1 MSRGGLRRYAQNMFS
16 FLPGIPGTDDLR
28 ALARKVDT
36 ARHHGVPDGCVLE
49 LDLQSVPQETGGF
62 DPFAL
67 IASGGRPLLLR
78 EAVAA
83 IHRAAED
90 SRVAGLIARVQIPFA
105 PAGPVQELRQAIAE
119 FSDAKPSLAWA
130 ETYPG
135 TLSYYLASGFRE
147 VWMQPSGTVGLV
159 GFATNALF
167 LRDALDKAGIEA
179 QFIARGEYKSAAN
192 LFTQDKYTD
201 AHREADSRL
210 IESLHAQVWRAV
222 AESRHLEPADVDAL
236 ADEAPLLRDDAVTG
250 RLVDRIGF
258 RDEAYARI
266 GELVGAP
273 GISPE
278 TGDADS
284 DDAPPRLYLSRYARA
299 TAPRPTPPVPSIPGR
314 KKPTIAVVTVHG
326 PIVSGRG
333 GPRLLPLGNSSA
345 GGDTIAASL
354 REAAADDSVSAI
366 VLRVDSPGGS
376 VTGSETIWREV
387 NRVREGTNGAGKP
400 VVASMGAVA
409 ASGGYY
415 VSMGADAIVANTGTI
430 TGSIG
435 VVTGKLVARELKD
448 RLGVGSDSVRTNAN
462 ADAWSINQPF
472 TDEQHA
478 HVEAEADL
486 FYTDFIE
493 RVAQGRKMSVEA
505 VDAIAR
511 GRVWTGAD
519 AKERGLVDELGGL
532 RTAVTRAKV
541 LAGLEPDADVR
552 IVGYPGS
559 SLMDLLRPKPSSQ
572 PAAASLPDAL
582 AALLGRSVAGILG
595 QAEQS
600 LTGVSALWLGDYRF

>member
-1 MSRGGLRRYAQNMFS
+1 MFS
-16 FLPGIPGTDDLR
+16 LLSGIPGAHDVR
-28 ALARKVDT
+28 NLARRVDT
-36 ARHHGVPDGCVLE
+36 ARHHGIPNGCVLE
-49 LDLQSVPQETGGF
+49 LDLQAVPQETGGF
-62 DPFAL
+62 DPFAM
-67 IASGGRPLLLR
+67 IASGGKPLLLR

-90 SRVAGLIARVQIPFA
+90 PRVAGLIARVQISA
-105 PAGPVQELRQAIAE
+105 AAAGPVQELREAIAA
-119 FSDAKPSLAWA
+119 FNDVKPSLAWA

-135 TLSYYLASGFRE
+135 TLSYYLASVFRE

-192 LFTQDKYTD
+192 LFTQDRYTD

-210 IESLHAQVWRAV
+210 IESLHNQVRQAV
-222 AESRHLEPADVDAL
+222 ANSRHLEPGEVDAL
-236 ADEAPLLRDDAVTG
+236 ADKAPLLRADAVTG
-250 RLVDRIGF
+250 RLIDRIGF

-284 DDAPPRLYLSRYARA
+284 DDAPSRLYLSRYARA
-299 TAPRPTPPVPSIPGR
+299 TASRPTPPMPPIPGR
-314 KKPTIAVVTVHG
+314 KTKPTIAVVTLHG

-333 GPRLLPLGNSSA
+333 GPQLLPLGSSNA
-345 GGDTIAASL
+345 GGDTIAAAL

-376 VTGSETIWREV
+376 VPGSETVWREV
-387 NRVREGTNGAGKP
+387 NRARDGGKP

-415 VSMGADAIVANTGTI
+415 VSMSADAIIANPGTI

-435 VVTGKLVARELKD
+435 VVTGKLVARELKG
-448 RLGVGSDSVRTNAN
+448 RLGVGSDSVRTNPN

-486 FYTDFIE
+486 FYTDFVE
-493 RVAQGRKMSVEA
+493 RVADGRKMTVEA

-519 AKERGLVDELGGL
+519 ALERGLVDELGGL
-532 RTAVTRAKV
+532 RTAITRAKV

-552 IVGYPGS
+552 LVSYPGS
-559 SLMDLLRPKPSSQ
+559 SLMDMLWPKASSQ
-572 PAAASLPDAL
+572 PAAASLPEAVG
-582 AALLGRSVAGILG
+582 ALLGRSAAGVLG
-595 QAEQS
+595 QAERS
-600 LTGVSALWLGDYRF
+600 LTGVSALWLGDHRF